1 MSPGRGQDYQVR
13 LLGQFHLTIDGRPV
27 PGPTTARLQSLLAY
41 LLLHADAPQSRAHLS
56 FAFWP
61 DAYYVLVSLQDTERP
76 VVRAFRI
83 LDGAVSEEELRTL

>member
-1 MSPGRGQDYQVR
+1 MTGEVGQ
-13 LLGQFHLTIDGRPV
+13 
-27 PGPTTARLQSLLAY
+27 
-41 LLLHADAPQSRAHLS
+41 RAHPSPTDIKL
-56 FAFWP
+56 AFWP